1 MELAKQ
7 FIDVGLFTNQLDQ
20 MREFY
25 GERIKLPY
33 ESMLPLGGGLRQYRY
48 GMLGSVLKINH
59 ARDPLPARRLGGY
72 QRLTISDRRVIA
84 PFVFADPDGNQ
95 VTLVPSGQRGIG
107 QIEVHLGVTDE
118 AAFVKF
124 YGEVL
129 GAEQIGSENRFRIGE
144 SIVSFATDAAA
155 VKFDGSGPMTAMEAI
170 ATMRA
175 VGLGYITIQVRD
187 CDAAHRAA
195 PAKGAWEG
203 SAPMTLGD
211 VARLSFIR
219 DPDGNFI
226 ELSQRAAEG
235 EALPK
240 G

>member
-7 FIDVGLFTNQLDQ
+7 CIDVGLFTNRLDE
-20 MREFY
+20 MRAFY
-25 GERIKLPY
+25 GEQIKLPY
-33 ESMLPLGGGLRQYRY
+33 ESMLPLGGGMRQYRY

-59 ARDPLPARRLGGY
+59 ARDPLPPRRAGGY
-72 QRLTISDRRVIA
+72 LRLTISDRRVIA

-95 VTLVPSGQRGIG
+95 VGLVPSGQRGID
-107 QIEVHLGVTDE
+107 QIEVQLGVTDE
-118 AAFVKF
+118 SAFAQF

-129 GAEQIGSENRFRIGE
+129 GAERIGTNRCKIGE
-144 SIVSFATDAAA
+144 SIVSFVKDSA
-155 VKFDGSGPMTAMEAI
+155 VVRIDKTGPMSTMEAM

-187 CDAAHRAA
+187 CDAAHQSMLS
-195 PAKGAWEG
+195 KGAWEG
-203 SAPMTLGD
+203 SAPTTLGEI
-211 VARLSFIR
+211 ARISFIR

-226 ELSQRAAEG
+226 EISQRAAEG
-235 EALPK
+235 APLPK